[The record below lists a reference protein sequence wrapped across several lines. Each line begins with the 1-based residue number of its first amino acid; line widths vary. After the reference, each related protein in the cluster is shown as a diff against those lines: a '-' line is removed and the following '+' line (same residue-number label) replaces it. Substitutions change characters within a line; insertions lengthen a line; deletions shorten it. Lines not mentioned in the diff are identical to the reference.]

1 MGNIQCCTKRFKD
14 EVIKEPEPEN
24 KEINT
29 KENITPNIT
38 PITPITPKEE
48 PKVEIKT
55 IKTNKSKSKPKTNTK
70 EESTPHTKSPHKKG
84 KKKSSKKK
92 AKTKSDN
99 KDNKEKKEKKEKKEN
114 KDNKDKKNDKEKK
127 IDKDNKEVIIIDNE
141 KTLSPKKTPTKF
153 VNSPPKQQKPI
164 KLNSNPNLQLKPQL
178 SPEKEKTS
186 ILKSKTK
193 KGILLNINEI
203 KIEAPES
210 KTLFYFAVTSL
221 NIVSANTNYYGN
233 KFLPHIEI
241 RISIRGIDILKIS
254 RDFTSIEQFN
264 KESEKDKAYGKSYDY
279 FHSTE
284 QIAADYIEALD
295 ANKGA
300 GANRKTITQK
310 FNINI
315 RQGID
320 YTQENIA
327 EAKLSIVVENKGG
340 VDELNVK
347 FGAFD
352 ANLIAILRDIK
363 QNGPFKGFI
372 PIFTS
377 KMFTVGYLR
386 MAFGYSDKDVLS
398 TETSTGKRKEESV
411 IDGKEL
417 YIMKNCDLD
426 YEECLSENAFNTMD
440 PNKKKTREKVS
451 LDQVKVITNFNA
463 MQVYAD
469 YKSAIQSK
477 NALDLYLK
485 VLIPLNQLKGPQLDN
500 LTVFFDEYAKES
512 VKKVKPKP
520 EEKNANE
527 EKNKNDENEKKD
539 EKTDKKNEDN
549 DDSDDSEESIN
560 ESKDSIAK
568 DLAELEIKKCED
580 FIVNT
585 LSPFDYNIFISQL
598 LFRFLFTYSS
608 YSLNHIDFSIRRN
621 FPLDCSS
628 LILNTITFIEF
639 SAKRALNGKEIEEF
653 KEKNE
658 QSIICAL
665 KLLIVLISDFSSE
678 YSLNLTMADINTQ
691 KKLEEKQKHQKCRL
705 LFDNVEI
712 FSLLLSKDSFYL
724 KNSDIV
730 SLDIIL
736 IRKIISILNIDSK
749 YIDVNQR
756 GFLCAQKR
764 ISFLHKFR
772 FQYMLEGYHRNN
784 YLFFNV
790 QIILFLAT
798 NVQEDATDFFDA
810 ISESEI
816 KYLLLLN
823 GKFRLNFTTS
833 TYKLMNNLN
842 LGIVKNILGVCS
854 ICKNEGELSK
864 VLIEEFAKY
873 YSNIESETYQLFI
886 EEKIQN
892 FELHFLITEI
902 GFRLSKL
909 KQSFDIFMNQH
920 RSFNIDLIDYMEV
933 ITKGNIDVNE
943 ASKDNYIY
951 HIHKQRGKKASD
963 EDIAQVLMKI
973 FENTMKIWI
982 YILGSDT
989 GYSEELR
996 IKLGIFKGV
1005 EELTSHFVKFE
1016 MFLESFKVYSNHI
1029 KELIREFNY
1038 QLDQ

>member
-14 EVIKEPEPEN
+14 EVIKEPEPEPEI
-24 KEINT
+24 KEKSKKANIIPS
-29 KENITPNIT
+29 ITPTT
-38 PITPITPKEE
+38 PTTSKVEPKTESKIIKGNKSELKPKE
-48 PKVEIKT
+48 
-55 IKTNKSKSKPKTNTK
+55 NTK
-70 EESTPHTKSPHKKG
+70 EETTPQTKKG

-92 AKTKSDN
+92 AKTKRD
-99 KDNKEKKEKKEKKEN
+99 N
-114 KDNKDKKNDKEKK
+114 KDNKDKKNGKDKK
-127 IDKDNKEVIIIDNE
+127 IEKDNTEVIIIDNE
-141 KTLSPKKTPTKF
+141 KAFQLKKT
-153 VNSPPKQQKPI
+153 PI
-164 KLNSNPNLQLKPQL
+164 KLNSNKNLKGKPQL
-178 SPEKEKTS
+178 NPEKEKT
-186 ILKSKTK
+186 LVPNSKAK
-193 KGILLNINEI
+193 KGILLNMNEN

-241 RISIRGIDILKIS
+241 RITIRGSDVVKIS

-300 GANRKTITQK
+300 GANRKTITQRY
-310 FNINI
+310 IVNI

-320 YTQENIA
+320 YMQENIA
-327 EAKLSIVVENKGG
+327 EAKLSIVVENKSDD
-340 VDELNVK
+340 DELNVK

-352 ANLIAILRDIK
+352 ANLISILRDIK
-363 QNGPFKGFI
+363 QNGSFKGFI

-386 MAFGYSDKDVLS
+386 VVFGYSDKDLLL
-398 TETSTGKRKEESV
+398 TETSSGKRKEESI

-417 YIMKNCDLD
+417 YVMKNCDLD
-426 YEECLSENAFNTMD
+426 YEECLSENAFAVMD
-440 PNKKKTREKVS
+440 PNKKHIKEKFS
-451 LDQVKVITNFNA
+451 LDQVKVITSFNA
-463 MQVYAD
+463 MQIYSD
-469 YKSAIQSK
+469 YKKAIQTK
-477 NALDLYLK
+477 NALDLYTK
-485 VLIPLNQLKGPQLDN
+485 VLIPLNQLKGEELNN
-500 LTVFFDEYAKES
+500 LTVFFEEYSKDNS
-512 VKKVKPKP
+512 KLTKPKAD
-520 EEKNANE
+520 EKNGSE
-527 EKNKNDENEKKD
+527 DKDKDENANSSKK
-539 EKTDKKNEDN
+539 EED
-549 DDSDDSEESIN
+549 DDDSEDSID

-568 DLAELEIKKCED
+568 DVAELEIKKCED
-580 FIVNT
+580 FILNT
-585 LSPFDYNIFISQL
+585 LSPFDYNVFISQL
-598 LFRFLFTYSS
+598 LFRFLFIYSS
-608 YSLNHIDFSIRRN
+608 YSLNNINFSIRRN

-628 LILNTITFIEF
+628 LILNTITFVEY
-639 SAKRALNGKEIEEF
+639 SAKKTLNGKEIEEF
-653 KEKNE
+653 KDKNE

-665 KLLIVLISDFSSE
+665 KLLIVLISDFSSAF
-678 YSLNLTMADINTQ
+678 SLNLTMADINAQ
-691 KKLEEKQKHQKCRL
+691 KKLEEKQKHQSCLL
-705 LFDNVEI
+705 LFNNVEI
-712 FSLLLSKDSFYL
+712 FALLLSKGSFYL
-724 KNSDIV
+724 RNSDLV

-736 IRKIISILNIDSK
+736 IRKIISILNVDSR

-756 GFLCAQKR
+756 GFLCSQKR
-764 ISFLHKFR
+764 INFLHKFR
-772 FQYMLEGYHRNN
+772 FKYMLEGYHRNN

-798 NVQEDATDFFDA
+798 NVQDNAMDFFDA
-810 ISESEI
+810 ISEDEI

-823 GKFRLNFTTS
+823 DRFRLNFSTP

-842 LGIVKNILGVCS
+842 LGIVKNILSICS
-854 ICKNEGELSK
+854 ISQNEGELTK

-873 YSNIESETYQLFI
+873 YSNTESETYQLFI
-886 EEKIQN
+886 KEKIQN
-892 FELHFLITEI
+892 YELHFLITEI
-902 GFRLSKL
+902 GFRLSIL
-909 KQSFDIFMNQH
+909 KKSFYAFMTQY
-920 RSFNIDLIDYMEV
+920 RSFNVDLIEYIEE
-933 ITKGNIDVNE
+933 ISKGNIDVNE
-943 ASKDNYIY
+943 VSKDNYIY

-989 GYSEELR
+989 NYSEELR

-1005 EELTSHFVKFE
+1005 EELTLHFVKFE